1 MKLYYFTMVLD
12 RRDIALEDD
21 RKLFGI
27 LRDESSYIT
36 EHLLRELNKEFSFDC
51 RRINIF
57 CKDEM
62 SVRPGIL
69 QMDGIIDIDT
79 PFDLSYFDM
88 SDKEKEQYI
97 FETVFDT
104 LKRLCE
110 FKGWDF
116 AIFEKHLNELKANN
130 FNVEFYLDDDV
141 KRCRN
146 GDYVARLFGKQ
157 EMHVMQIFVEFYRKR
172 TFIERKLLA
181 TTNETRSI
189 RYYYAFNYM
198 KWIDEKTVAVYDY
211 PEENVH
217 FASMND

>member
-1 MKLYYFTMVLD
+1 
-12 RRDIALEDD
+12 
-21 RKLFGI
+21 
-27 LRDESSYIT
+27 
-36 EHLLRELNKEFSFDC
+36 
-51 RRINIF
+51 
-57 CKDEM
+57 M
-62 SVRPGIL
+62 SVRSGIL

-130 FNVEFYLDDDV
+130 FNVEFYLDDGV

-146 GDYVARLFGKQ
+146 GDYVARLFGKH
-157 EMHVMQIFVEFYRKR
+157 EMHCLKLFVEFYKKR
-172 TFIERKLLA
+172 TFIMRKPLTVTEITFPWLFYW
-181 TTNETRSI
+181 N
-189 RYYYAFNYM
+189 FNH
-198 KWIDEKTVAVYDY
+198 KRWIDEKTVAVYDY
-211 PEENVH
+211 KEENVYYATMDDYKKH
-217 FASMND
+217 